1 MSSYRLEFGKRRGK
15 TIRELDNSYLQWL
28 AARDVYV
35 DEDNNNRT
43 AWCERTDSESLQW
56 VRKHHPAAIEAARA
70 HIDDAK
76 LCWHCLG
83 RLVPVGDARANGRDH
98 ADWTARVLHKRC
110 WRELF

>member
-43 AWCERTDSESLQW
+43 AWCERTDSEC
-56 VRKHHPAAIEAARA
+56 P
-70 HIDDAK
+70 
-76 LCWHCLG
+76 
-83 RLVPVGDARANGRDH
+83 PVGPQTPPSRD
-98 ADWTARVLHKRC
+98 
-110 WRELF
+110 